1 MKTKI
6 KTYGDKVYTNFC
18 ALNVPH
24 VDIKSESF
32 TIISIDSSLIYESK
46 YYLQVYLDNCAYK
59 IVDKKNDRL
68 SW

>member
-1 MKTKI
+1 M
-6 KTYGDKVYTNFC
+6 
-18 ALNVPH
+18 PE
-24 VDIKSESF
+24 VDIESESF
-32 TIISIDSSLIYESK
+32 TVISIDLFLVYESK